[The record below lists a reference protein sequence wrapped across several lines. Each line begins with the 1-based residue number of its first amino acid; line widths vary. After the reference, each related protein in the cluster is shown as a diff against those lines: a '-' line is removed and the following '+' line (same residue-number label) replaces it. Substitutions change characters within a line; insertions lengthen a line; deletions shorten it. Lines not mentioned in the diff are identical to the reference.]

1 MKPLAIL
8 LLVSVSLAGYSQT
21 QTPEKE
27 FVIVLSQDNVEIS
40 GSESKEVEIKIL
52 RSKAYLK
59 SSAVMGL
66 SSALPKG
73 IEVTFSPEKGN
84 FENTKVII
92 KSSEVVAPGQ
102 YSLIVNATLNGR
114 TKGSIIK
121 LNVIDKVI
129 ASDGKQ

>member
-1 MKPLAIL
+1 MKPLAVLFL
-8 LLVSVSLAGYSQT
+8 LSLSLSGYTQT
-21 QTPEKE
+21 QTPKKE
-27 FVIVLSQDNVEIS
+27 FAIVLSQDKIEIS
-40 GSESKEVEIKIL
+40 ASESKEIEIKIL

-66 SSALPKG
+66 SSSLPNG

-84 FENTKVII
+84 FDVTKAII
-92 KSSEVVAPGQ
+92 KSSNAVPGQ

-121 LNVIDKVI
+121 LNVSDKVI

>member
-1 MKPLAIL
+1 MKPLVIL
-8 LLVSVSLAGYSQT
+8 FLVSLSLSGYTQT
-21 QTPEKE
+21 QTPKKE
-27 FVIVLSQDNVEIS
+27 FAIVLSQDNLEIS
-40 GSESKEVEIKIL
+40 GSESKEIEITIL

-66 SSALPKG
+66 SSSLPKG

-84 FENTKVII
+84 FDVTKVII
-92 KSSEVVAPGQ
+92 KSSNAVPGQ
-102 YSLIVNATLNGR
+102 YSLIVNATLNGK

-121 LNVIDKVI
+121 LSVSDKVI

>member
-1 MKPLAIL
+1 MKPLVIL
-8 LLVSVSLAGYSQT
+8 FLVSLSLAGYSQT
-21 QTPEKE
+21 QTPKKE
-27 FVIVLSQDNVEIS
+27 FAIVLSQDNVEIS
-40 GSESKEVEIKIL
+40 GSESKEIEITIL

-66 SSALPKG
+66 SSSVPKG

-84 FENTKVII
+84 FEVTKVII
-92 KSSEVVAPGQ
+92 KSSNAVPGQ
-102 YSLIVNATLNGR
+102 YSLIVNATLNGK

-121 LNVIDKVI
+121 LSVNDKVI

>member
-8 LLVSVSLAGYSQT
+8 LLAFVSLAGYSQT
-21 QTPEKE
+21 QTPKKE

-40 GSESKEVEIKIL
+40 ASDSKEVEIKIL

-59 SSAVMGL
+59 SSAIMGL

-84 FENTKVII
+84 FESTKVII
-92 KSSEVVAPGQ
+92 KSSDVVAPGR
-102 YSLIVNATLNGR
+102 YSLIVNATLNGK

-121 LNVIDKVI
+121 LYVTEKII

>member
-1 MKPLAIL
+1 MKPLVIL
-8 LLVSVSLAGYSQT
+8 FLVSLSLSGYTQT
-21 QTPEKE
+21 QTPKKE
-27 FVIVLSQDNVEIS
+27 FAIVLSQDNLEIS
-40 GSESKEVEIKIL
+40 GSESKEIEITIL

-66 SSALPKG
+66 SSSVPKG

-84 FENTKVII
+84 FEATKVII
-92 KSSEVVAPGQ
+92 KSSNAVPGQ

-121 LNVIDKVI
+121 LNVSDKVI

>member
-1 MKPLAIL
+1 MKPLVIL
-8 LLVSVSLAGYSQT
+8 FLASLSLSGYTQT
-21 QTPEKE
+21 QTPKKE
-27 FVIVLSQDNVEIS
+27 FAIVLSQDNVEIS
-40 GSESKEVEIKIL
+40 GSESKEIEITIL

-66 SSALPKG
+66 SSSLPKG

-84 FENTKVII
+84 FELTKVII
-92 KSSEVVAPGQ
+92 KSSNAVPGQ

-121 LNVIDKVI
+121 LNVSDKVI

>member
-1 MKPLAIL
+1 MKPLAVLFL
-8 LLVSVSLAGYSQT
+8 LSLSLSGYTQT
-21 QTPEKE
+21 QTPKKE
-27 FVIVLSQDNVEIS
+27 FAIVLSQDKIEIS
-40 GSESKEVEIKIL
+40 ASESKEIEIKIL

-66 SSALPKG
+66 SSSLPSG

-84 FENTKVII
+84 FDVTKVII
-92 KSSEVVAPGQ
+92 KSSNAVPGQ

-121 LNVIDKVI
+121 LNVSDKVI

>member
-92 KSSEVVAPGQ
+92 KSSEGVAPGQ

-121 LNVIDKVI
+121 LHVIDKVI

>member
-1 MKPLAIL
+1 MKPLVIL
-8 LLVSVSLAGYSQT
+8 FLAFVSLAGYSQT
-21 QTPEKE
+21 QAPKKE
-27 FVIVLSQDNVEIS
+27 FAIVLSQDNVEIS
-40 GSESKEVEIKIL
+40 GSESKEVVIKLL

-84 FENTKVII
+84 FESTTVII
-92 KSSEVVAPGQ
+92 KASEAVAPGR
-102 YSLIVNATLNGR
+102 YSLIVNATLNGK

-121 LNVIDKVI
+121 LNVAEKVI
-129 ASDGKQ
+129 VSDGKQ

>member
-1 MKPLAIL
+1 MKPLVIL
-8 LLVSVSLAGYSQT
+8 FLLSLSLSGYTQT
-21 QTPEKE
+21 QTPKKE
-27 FVIVLSQDNVEIS
+27 FAIVLSQDNVEIS
-40 GSESKEVEIKIL
+40 GSESKEIEITIL

-66 SSALPKG
+66 SSSLPKG

-84 FENTKVII
+84 FEVTKVII
-92 KSSEVVAPGQ
+92 KSSNAVPGQ
-102 YSLIVNATLNGR
+102 YSLIVNATLNGK

-121 LNVIDKVI
+121 LNVSDKVI

>member
-1 MKPLAIL
+1 MKPLVIL
-8 LLVSVSLAGYSQT
+8 FLASLSLSGYTQT
-21 QTPEKE
+21 QTPKKE
-27 FVIVLSQDNVEIS
+27 FAIVLSQDNVEIS
-40 GSESKEVEIKIL
+40 GSESKEIEITIL

-66 SSALPKG
+66 SSSLPKG

-84 FENTKVII
+84 FEITKVII
-92 KSSEVVAPGQ
+92 KSSNAVPGQ

-121 LNVIDKVI
+121 LNVSDKVI

>member
-1 MKPLAIL
+1 MKPLAL
-8 LLVSVSLAGYSQT
+8 LFLVSLSLSGYTQT
-21 QTPEKE
+21 QTPKKE
-27 FVIVLSQDNVEIS
+27 FAIVLSQDNVEMS
-40 GSESKEVEIKIL
+40 GSESKEIEITIL

-66 SSALPKG
+66 SSSLPKG
-73 IEVTFSPEKGN
+73 VEVTFSPEKGN
-84 FENTKVII
+84 FDLTKVII
-92 KSSEVVAPGQ
+92 KSSNAIPGQ

-121 LNVIDKVI
+121 LNVSDKVI

>member
-1 MKPLAIL
+1 MKPLAVLFLVL
-8 LLVSVSLAGYSQT
+8 LSLSGYTQT
-21 QTPEKE
+21 QTPKKE
-27 FVIVLSQDNVEIS
+27 FAIVLSQDKLEIS
-40 GSESKEVEIKIL
+40 ASESKEIEITIL

-66 SSALPKG
+66 SSSLPKG
-73 IEVTFSPEKGN
+73 IEVTFSPDKGN
-84 FENTKVII
+84 FEVTKVII
-92 KSSEVVAPGQ
+92 KSSNAVPGQ

-121 LNVIDKVI
+121 LDVSDKVI

>member
-8 LLVSVSLAGYSQT
+8 LLVSVTLAGYSQP
-21 QTPEKE
+21 QTPKKE
-27 FVIVLSQDNVEIS
+27 FAIVLSQDNIEIS
-40 GSESKEVEIKIL
+40 GNESKEVEIKIL

-73 IEVTFSPEKGN
+73 IDVAFSPEKGN
-84 FENTKVII
+84 FESTKVII

-102 YSLIVNATLNGR
+102 YSLIVNATLNGK
-114 TKGSIIK
+114 TKGAIIK
-121 LNVIDKVI
+121 LNVIEKVI

>member
-1 MKPLAIL
+1 MKPLVIL
-8 LLVSVSLAGYSQT
+8 FLVSLSLSGYTQT
-21 QTPEKE
+21 QTPKKE
-27 FVIVLSQDNVEIS
+27 FAIVLSQDNVEIS
-40 GSESKEVEIKIL
+40 GSESKEIEITIL

-66 SSALPKG
+66 SSSVPKG

-84 FENTKVII
+84 FEVTKVII
-92 KSSEVVAPGQ
+92 KSSNAVPGQ

-121 LNVIDKVI
+121 LNVSDKVI

>member
-1 MKPLAIL
+1 MKPLVIL
-8 LLVSVSLAGYSQT
+8 FLVSLSLSGYTQT
-21 QTPEKE
+21 QIPKKE
-27 FVIVLSQDNVEIS
+27 FAIVLSQDNLEIS
-40 GSESKEVEIKIL
+40 GSESKEIEITIL

-66 SSALPKG
+66 SSSLPKG

-84 FENTKVII
+84 FDVTKVII
-92 KSSEVVAPGQ
+92 KSSNAVPGQ

-121 LNVIDKVI
+121 LNVSDKVI

>member
-1 MKPLAIL
+1 MKPLVIL
-8 LLVSVSLAGYSQT
+8 FLLSLSLSGYTQT
-21 QTPEKE
+21 QTPKKE
-27 FVIVLSQDNVEIS
+27 FAIVLSQDNVEIS
-40 GSESKEVEIKIL
+40 GSESKEIEITIL

-66 SSALPKG
+66 SSSLPKG

-84 FENTKVII
+84 FEVTKVII
-92 KSSEVVAPGQ
+92 KSSNAVPGQ

-121 LNVIDKVI
+121 LNVSDKVI